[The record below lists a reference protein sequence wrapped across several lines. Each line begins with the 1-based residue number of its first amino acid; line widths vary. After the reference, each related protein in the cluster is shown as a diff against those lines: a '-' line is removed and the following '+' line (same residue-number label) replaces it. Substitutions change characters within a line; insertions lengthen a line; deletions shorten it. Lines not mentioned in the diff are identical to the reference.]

1 MTRLGCFR
9 ISSPLEAGP
18 EASKYLLLKSKFE
31 LRCLE
36 IRVQVQH
43 CPSVSGYRRSRR
55 NTYSTCG
62 AAPGTL
68 YRLMS
73 PTSLPAR
80 REASAALFVLLASSM
95 TLLIGSASPNKET
108 ASPAAS
114 IAPDTQHKH
123 ERPRVLKAPN
133 KASCGLRCR
142 LLNNRGWA
150 EGRKGSLERC
160 PRDRARATALP
171 RSLPHQWKHCAS
183 LNSLPTQLQSFP
195 GNNKRFCYQS

>member
-1 MTRLGCFR
+1 MTKPGCFR
-9 ISSPLEAGP
+9 ISSPAEADP
-18 EASKYLLLKSKFE
+18 EASKSLLLKSKFE

-123 ERPRVLKAPN
+123 ERPRVFNAPN
-133 KASCGLRCR
+133 KRLAFCAVACSTIEVGLRGGKAR
-142 LLNNRGWA
+142 SRDVHVTAQG
-150 EGRKGSLERC
+150 
-160 PRDRARATALP
+160 PRRFRVHCLASRSTAPL
-171 RSLPHQWKHCAS
+171 
-183 LNSLPTQLQSFP
+183 
-195 GNNKRFCYQS
+195 